1 VKRKKYFDAE
11 RAFQF
16 IWENADS
23 SGLWCGDAVTLAAEF
38 DVSEDIAESILE
50 ELCDRRLIEK
60 LYTRT
65 YFISKWREK
74 DESGEGKG
82 LN

>member
-1 VKRKKYFDAE
+1 MKRKKYFDWE
-11 RAFQF
+11 QAFRF
-16 IWENADS
+16 IWQNANRE
-23 SGLWCGDAVTLAAEF
+23 GMWPGDAASLGAEF
-38 DVSEDIAESILE
+38 EVSEQAAQDVLT

-60 LYTRT
+60 VYTRT

>member
-1 VKRKKYFDAE
+1 VKRKKYFDAK

-38 DVSEDIAESILE
+38 EVSEDAAEDVLN
-50 ELCDRRLIEK
+50 ELRAKRLIEK
-60 LYTRT
+60 LDTET
-65 YFISKWREK
+65 FIISKWRER
-74 DESGEGKG
+74 DDPAEHLE
-82 LN
+82 LF